1 MRRYVKNENDMIQ
14 VPDVFLDTSA
24 LFAGIWSEAGGARML
39 LKLGEAQAVRLN
51 VSPQVLNEIEGVLR
65 RKSPQSLGSLALL
78 LDRSRIV
85 VVHADCEKWLSVCK
99 SLVDYS
105 ADAIVLAAAW
115 TGGIDYFAT
124 LDRKDFLNNQPLQ
137 DAAPF
142 PVGTPGD
149 CLAWYRHRF

>member
-1 MRRYVKNENDMIQ
+1 MIQ

-39 LKLGEAQAVRLN
+39 LKLGEARAVRLS
-51 VSPQVLNEIEGVLR
+51 VSPQVLKEIEGVLR
-65 RKSPQSLGSLALL
+65 RKSPRSLGTLALL
-78 LDRSRIV
+78 LDRSRIT
-85 VVHADCEKWLSVCK
+85 VVHADREEQLSLCK
-99 SLVDYS
+99 SLVDYT

-115 TGGIDYFAT
+115 TAGVDYFVT

-149 CLAWYRHRF
+149 CLGWYRRRF

>member
-1 MRRYVKNENDMIQ
+1 MIQ

-39 LKLGEAQAVRLN
+39 LKLGEARTVRIN
-51 VSPQVLNEIEGVLR
+51 VSPQVLKEIEGILR
-65 RKSPQSLGSLALL
+65 RKAPRSLGSLALL
-78 LDRSRIV
+78 LDRSRITV
-85 VVHADCEKWLSVCK
+85 MHADCEEKLSLCK
-99 SLVDYS
+99 SLVDYT

-115 TGGIDYFAT
+115 TTGVDYFVT

-137 DAAPF
+137 NAAPF

-149 CLAWYRHRF
+149 CLAWYRRRF